1 MRRLITQE
9 EGLTLT
15 ELMISLMLLAAVSAV
30 FLPLMETSF
39 MVTRDITNVAQAND
53 AGRLALAQIDREF
66 RSADRVCEPTPGT
79 SGSVLE
85 FRSRAPS
92 AGAVD
97 LTYDLD
103 GTDLRRSADGG
114 TTWRVVIENVVNG
127 DATYVAQ
134 FPEVDEPVFTTEGGA
149 GLSPSAGKVVRV
161 RVWIDANPNDRA
173 GPKLMTTELSGRN
186 IWLPNAPDC
195 P

>member
-1 MRRLITQE
+1 MSRLIIRE

-15 ELMISLMLLAAVSAV
+15 ELMISLLLLAAVSAV
-30 FLPLMETSF
+30 FLPLMNTSF
-39 MVTRDITNVAQAND
+39 MVTRDITNLAQAND
-53 AGRLALAQIDREF
+53 AGRLILAQIDREF
-66 RSADRVCEPTPGT
+66 RSADRVCQPTPGT
-79 SGSVLE
+79 TGNTLE
-85 FRSRAPS
+85 FRTRAPAS
-92 AGAVD
+92 GPVD
-97 LTYDLD
+97 LTYQLD

-114 TTWRVVIENVVNG
+114 TTWRVVIENVVNQ
-127 DATYVAQ
+127 DAGYVAQ
-134 FPEVDEPVFTTEGGA
+134 FPLVDEPVFTTEGGA

-161 RVWIDANPNDRA
+161 RVWVDANLNDRA